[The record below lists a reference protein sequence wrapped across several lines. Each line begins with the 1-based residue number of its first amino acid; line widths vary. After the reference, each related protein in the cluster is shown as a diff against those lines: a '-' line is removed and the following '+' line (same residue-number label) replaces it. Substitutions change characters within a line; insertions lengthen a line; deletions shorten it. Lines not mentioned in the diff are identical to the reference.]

1 MGVPFSFKKGRK
13 GGQGYFRKSRKYRPT
28 KSLMEYSEQI
38 IFFPLQE
45 IKVCESV
52 VK

>member
-13 GGQGYFRKSRKYRPT
+13 GGQGYFRKSRKHRPT

-38 IFFPLQE
+38 FFFHSRKSKFVNL
-45 IKVCESV
+45 
-52 VK
+52 